1 MISDIPIGK
10 TQTYKFTFTDLDGV
24 VLNITGHS
32 VEFVAKT
39 SIIESAS
46 VISVTT
52 TAGDHADDDAVGG
65 IMFLTLNTSDTDLTP
80 QNLVYAFIHT
90 VPGATPLVYELEDGN
105 FNITRSVKT

>member
-1 MISDIPIGK
+1 MISDIPKGK
-10 TQTYKFTFTDLDGV
+10 TQTYKFTFTDLNGIAINV
-24 VLNITGHS
+24 TGHS

-39 SIIESAS
+39 SIIEAAS
-46 VISVTT
+46 LISVVT
-52 TAGDHADDDAVGG
+52 TAGDHADDDETNG
-65 IMFLTLNTSDTDLTP
+65 IMFLTLNTSDTNLTP